1 MVRVNIDDFF
11 IIKTKLLIVYKSH
24 GILFDLRA
32 KTAFLTVFKI
42 ANVKIILININFNI
56 TVTTMSFQ
64 SQLKKYFSLSIET
77 LLLVGPIFMFLIFL
91 SFYKSLSIDPFF
103 SISIP
108 FIIGNNIIIIHLAL
122 FVLPYIMHRLLRD
135 KQKGSFSINLW
146 HISLSIFLLFAL
158 LFTYQINSPLYQ
170 NNSFNTVGM
179 PAKKLGLEATIFTY
193 IVLAMQL
200 ILQLAF
206 VLHSLLLLFPSKEK
220 SEMASYS

>member
-1 MVRVNIDDFF
+1 MNSEMVRVNIDDFF

-42 ANVKIILININFNI
+42 VNVKIILININFNI

-77 LLLVGPIFMFLIFL
+77 LLLVAPIFMFLIFL

-108 FIIGNNIIIIHLAL
+108 FIIGNNIIIIHLA
-122 FVLPYIMHRLLRD
+122 
-135 KQKGSFSINLW
+135 
-146 HISLSIFLLFAL
+146 LFAL